1 MVKEELRRS
10 LILSINVFLVMEF
23 FFLKDVIFLFVR
35 SYGVAN
41 PIVWLT
47 IASLALLLFALFRSL
62 YQVEMS
68 VKQYRVNAI
77 AAFAGVLLA
86 FATFLVPAI
95 IHQGG

>member
-1 MVKEELRRS
+1 MNEELRRS

-35 SYGVAN
+35 SHGVAN

-62 YQVEMS
+62 FQVEMS
-68 VKQYRVNAI
+68 LNQYRINVV
-77 AAFAGVLLA
+77 AAFTGVLFA

-95 IHQGG
+95 MYQGG